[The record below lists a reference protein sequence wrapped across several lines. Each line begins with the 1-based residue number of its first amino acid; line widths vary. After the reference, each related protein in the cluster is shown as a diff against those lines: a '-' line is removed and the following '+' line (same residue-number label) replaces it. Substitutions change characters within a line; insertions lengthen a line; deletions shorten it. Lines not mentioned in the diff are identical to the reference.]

1 MSSKK
6 HTDTIV
12 DLNRS
17 YEEND
22 VKLKG
27 IIWFGGGLFLLIV
40 ITFALMWFFLG
51 LLEDYSKETAGPPN
65 PMLQNERDRL
75 PPEPRLQGAPGFGV
89 ESPKGW
95 VNMEL
100 KEPQAE
106 WWELEKQWDELKAKG
121 QKDEKTGAVISL
133 PIEDAKAKFL
143 EQGVKAKSGP
153 EAEEFL
159 RTSQTTVSDASAGR
173 LSPDTRR

>member
-1 MSSKK
+1 MSAKK

-12 DLNRS
+12 DLSRA

-27 IIWFGGGLFLLIV
+27 IVWFGGGLLLLIV
-40 ITFALMWFFLG
+40 ITFILMWFFLG
-51 LLEDYSKETAGPPN
+51 LLVDYRAENAGPAN
-65 PMLQNERDRL
+65 PMILNEQERL
-75 PPEPRLQGAPGFGV
+75 PPEPRLQAAPGFGV
-89 ESPKGW
+89 DSPKGR
-95 VNMEL
+95 VNLEL
-100 KEPQAE
+100 KAPQAE
-106 WWELEKQWDELKAKG
+106 WWELEKQWAELIEKG
-121 QKDEKTGAVISL
+121 QKDEKTGAVIAL

-159 RTSQTTVSDASAGR
+159 RASRTTVSDASAGR